1 MFLIWRTSAPN
12 YKKKSTALKLYCD
25 CDCSCMA
32 VEWVL
37 AEEIFSAEVERVQ
50 KYSTQVKVPLHY

>member
-1 MFLIWRTSAPN
+1 MFLIGRTSAPN

-37 AEEIFSAEVERVQ
+37 AEEIFS
-50 KYSTQVKVPLHY
+50 VKIFFFCFNPCI